1 MKSSQITRRELL
13 MQATTG
19 LVGWAFLH
27 SPLLAYTFPGRA
39 GEVLVPFLD
48 QPPKPTSSQANLL
61 DWSHLDSW
69 MTPNDKFFRVSHYN
83 TPEVSAADWK
93 LEVIGKVEQPLTLTL
108 NDIKGRQ
115 KQNVIYTL
123 ECSGNHGFPT
133 FTGAIGTAKWS
144 GTPLAPILE
153 EAGIL
158 KDGIEVVFF
167 GSDEGEEE
175 VRKIQMRQNFAR
187 SLSITEAMRP
197 DNLLCY
203 EMNDAPLPKG
213 NGFPVRLIVPGWYG
227 IANVKWLKRIEV
239 RDTRYMGRFMAR
251 DYVTI
256 REEKRDGKSVWMET
270 SVGRT
275 QIKSLAAKVT
285 YVGEKYRI
293 YGAAWGRP
301 IKSVEVRIDN
311 GPWLEATFTLKQEAE
326 HAWKIWHYDWNNPS
340 AGEHTVVSRA
350 IDAEGNVQPTM
361 DDPAIADKHTYWES
375 NGQVIRRIQIN

>member
-27 SPLLAYTFPGRA
+27 SPLLAHTFPGRA

-48 QPPKPTSSQANLL
+48 QPPKPTSSRANLL

-83 TPEVSAADWK
+83 TPEVSATDWK

-256 REEKRDGKSVWMET
+256 REEKRGGKSVWMET

-375 NGQVIRRIQIN
+375 NGQVVRRIQIN

>member
-19 LVGWAFLH
+19 LVGWALLH
-27 SPLLAYTFPGRA
+27 SPLLAHAFPSRA
-39 GEVLVPFLD
+39 GEMLVPFLD
-48 QPPKPTSSQANLL
+48 QPPKPSSSQANLL

-83 TPEVSAADWK
+83 MPEVSAADWK
-93 LEVIGKVEQPLTLTL
+93 LEVVGMVKQPLTLTL
-108 NDIKGRQ
+108 NDIKGQQ
-115 KQNVIYTL
+115 KQNVISTL

-158 KDGIEVVFF
+158 EGGIEVVFF
-167 GSDEGEEE
+167 GSDEGDEE
-175 VRKIQMRQNFAR
+175 VREIKMRQNFAR
-187 SLSITEAMRP
+187 SLSITDAMRP

-275 QIKSLAAKVT
+275 QIKSLVAKVT
-285 YVGEKYRI
+285 HVGEKYRI

-311 GPWLEATFTLKQEAE
+311 GPWLKATFTLTQEAE
-326 HAWKIWHYDWNNPS
+326 HAWKIWHYDWDKPS
-340 AGEHTVVSRA
+340 AVEHTVVSRA
-350 IDAEGNVQPTM
+350 IDAQGNVQPTM
-361 DDPAIADKHTYWES
+361 DDPAIAGKHTYWES
-375 NGQVIRRIQIN
+375 NGQVVRRIQIN

>member
-1 MKSSQITRRELL
+1 MKSSPITRRELL

-27 SPLLAYTFPGRA
+27 SPLLAHAFPGRS

-48 QPPKPTSSQANLL
+48 QPPEPTSSQANLL

-69 MTPNDKFFRVSHYN
+69 ITSNDKFFRVSHYN
-83 TPEVSAADWK
+83 IPEVSTEDWK
-93 LEVIGKVEQPLTLTL
+93 LEIIGQVKRPMTLTL
-108 NDIKGRQ
+108 NDIKRRQ
-115 KQNVIYTL
+115 KQNVISTL
-123 ECSGNHGFPT
+123 ECSGNHGFST
-133 FTGAIGTAKWS
+133 FAGAIGTAKWS

-153 EAGIL
+153 ETGIL
-158 KDGIEVVFF
+158 ENGIEVVFF

-175 VRKIQMRQNFAR
+175 VRKIKMRQNFAR
-187 SLSITEAMRP
+187 SLSITEAMQP

-203 EMNDAPLPKG
+203 EMNGMSLPKD

-239 RDTRYMGRFMAR
+239 RDRRYMGRFMAR

-256 REEKRDGKSVWMET
+256 REEKRGGESVWMET

-285 YVGEKYRI
+285 HVSKKYHI

-311 GPWLEATFTLKQEAE
+311 GPWLETTFVPNSEAE
-326 HAWKIWHYDWNNPS
+326 HAWRIWRYDWNKPA
-340 AGEHTVVSRA
+340 AGEHTIVSRA
-350 IDAEGNVQPTM
+350 IDVDGNIQPTM

-375 NGQVIRRIQIN
+375 NGQVVRRIQIN